1 MPLIN
6 EHNRENHSM
15 IDSSRDEKKGGNNMK
30 IVGIAACTSGIA
42 HTYIA
47 KEKIVRAAEELGFEA
62 HIETQ
67 GTIGTEDELTA
78 EQIAQADVALI
89 AADIKVGG
97 KDRFKGLPT
106 VEVPTEAV
114 IKAPKK
120 LLLTIEKKVM
130 K

>member
-1 MPLIN
+1 MN
-6 EHNRENHSM
+6 
-15 IDSSRDEKKGGNNMK
+15 

-47 KEKIVRAAEELGFEA
+47 KEKLVTAAKELGHNV

-78 EQIAQADVALI
+78 TDIKEADVVII

-97 KDRFKGLPT
+97 RDRFKGKRI
-106 VEVPTEAV
+106 VEVPTHIA
-114 IKAPKK
+114 IKSPKALINK
-120 LLLTIEKKVM
+120 IEEELKK
-130 K
+130 

>member
-1 MPLIN
+1 
-6 EHNRENHSM
+6 
-15 IDSSRDEKKGGNNMK
+15 MK

-47 KEKIVRAAEELGFEA
+47 KQKLVDAAKALGHEV

-67 GTIGTEDELTA
+67 GTIGTEDELRQ
-78 EQIAQADVALI
+78 EDIDNADIVII

-97 KDRFKGLPT
+97 KERFKNKKV
-106 VEVPTEAV
+106 VEVPTSMV

-120 LLLTIEKKVM
+120 FIQAVENKMTGGV
-130 K
+130 